1 MAPLYGGAITVALPD
16 DAVDALKVREVPDTQ
31 EVFVFSHPELVLWD
45 RSLIFDLLELV
56 DGDDYDAIIG
66 HHIADIT
73 DENPTNRY
81 LEDVTTDIDV
91 NGDKVKCKLSLIEFS
106 NRRRDAT
113 EAGAP
118 PYIVTLIGLIRLTN
132 VATDFLVTLNVPVA
146 NSQAGDSVVI
156 DPVYALFKQVVGSLK
171 VERWDLFG

>member
-1 MAPLYGGAITVALPD
+1 MAPLYGGAIDVTLPD

-56 DGDDYDAIIG
+56 DGDSYDAIIA

-81 LEDVTTDIDV
+81 LEDVVTDIDV
-91 NGDKVKCKLSLIEFS
+91 NGTKVPCKLSLIEFT

-113 EAGAP
+113 EEGAP
-118 PYIVTLIGLIRLTN
+118 KYIVTLIGLIRLEN
-132 VATDFLVTLNVPVA
+132 VTTDFLVTLNVPVA
-146 NSQAGDSVVI
+146 DANSGDKVVV
-156 DPVYALFKQVVGSLK
+156 DPAYALFKQVVGSLK
-171 VERWDLFG
+171 VQRWDLFG